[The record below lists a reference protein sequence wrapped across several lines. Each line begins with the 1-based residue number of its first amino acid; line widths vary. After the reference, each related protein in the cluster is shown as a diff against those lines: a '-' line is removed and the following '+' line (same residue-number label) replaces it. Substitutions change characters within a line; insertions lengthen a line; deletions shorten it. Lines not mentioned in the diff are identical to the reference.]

1 MKTIICVTFLFVL
14 SCVNKGKSI
23 TNEEL
28 NTLLNKT
35 TTQYFQTKDK
45 KYLDVAY
52 DQLKYNRD
60 FKVKG
65 LSGKNSLPIVS
76 LLLNLKK
83 YDELE
88 ILLANNKTINKY
100 NRLNTLNIV
109 RFLKNKHINKV
120 KADSYIY
127 ENIQRINDSLNK
139 IPQDSLIYADYFS
152 MRMFLVGK
160 KVALKEVDSMK
171 AVNKRYSDIFY
182 DAILKDAIE
191 NYPDENLPK

>member
-1 MKTIICVTFLFVL
+1 MKTIICFSFLFVL
-14 SCVNKGKSI
+14 SCVNTKKNI

-28 NTLLNKT
+28 NVLLNKT
-35 TTQYFQTKDK
+35 TMQYFQTKDK

-52 DQLKYNRD
+52 EQLKYNKD
-60 FKVKG
+60 FVEKG

-88 ILLANNKTINKY
+88 ELLIKNKSINEY
-100 NRLNTLNIV
+100 SRLNTLNTT
-109 RFLKNKHINKV
+109 RYLKFKDKDLP
-120 KADSYIY
+120 KAKLYIA
-127 ENIQRINDSLNK
+127 ESLKMIKDTIDKKPNDSLR
-139 IPQDSLIYADYFS
+139 YADYFS

-160 KVALKEVDSMK
+160 KGALKEVDSMK

-191 NYPDENLPK
+191 SYPDEYLPK

>member
-1 MKTIICVTFLFVL
+1 MKTIICVSFLFVL
-14 SCVNKGKSI
+14 SCVNTKKNI

-35 TTQYFQTKDK
+35 TMQYFQTKDK

-52 DQLKYNRD
+52 EQLKYNKD
-60 FKVKG
+60 FREVG
-65 LSGKNSLPIVS
+65 LSGKNSLPIIS

-83 YDELE
+83 YNELE
-88 ILLANNKTINKY
+88 NLLVKNKSINEY
-100 NRLNTLNIV
+100 SRLNTLNTVRYLKFKDKNLPKAKLYIV
-109 RFLKNKHINKV
+109 ESLKMIKDTIDK
-120 KADSYIY
+120 KP
-127 ENIQRINDSLNK
+127 NDSLR
-139 IPQDSLIYADYFS
+139 YADYFS

-160 KVALKEVDSMK
+160 KGALKEVDSMK

-191 NYPDENLPK
+191 SYPDEYLSN